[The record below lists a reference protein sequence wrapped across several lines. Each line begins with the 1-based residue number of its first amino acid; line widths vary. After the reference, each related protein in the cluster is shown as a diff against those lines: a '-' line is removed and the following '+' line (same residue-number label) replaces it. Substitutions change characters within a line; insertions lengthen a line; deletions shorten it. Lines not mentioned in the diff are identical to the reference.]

1 LLPLLAPKLQDNTVY
16 QTATLSELEPAAVDF
31 KDRACGLLALSISR
45 SQQIYLL
52 WFRPELVQTIDWAG
66 DPHKPLEVAED
77 GTSYISPRQSFQQWR
92 ETVYLQSA
100 PWQPVEVAA
109 VLELRSTIVGIVL
122 QKADE
127 LARLNL
133 KLIRS
138 NNDLAAFAYV
148 ASHDLKAPLRAI
160 SNLACWLQED
170 LGDLIPPESQH
181 HLDLLQSR
189 VYRLDHPIDGLLK
202 YARVGRQNFFVS
214 EIDLTTL
221 LREIVDAL
229 SPPDRIQISLP
240 SQNLVLTH
248 S

>member
-1 LLPLLAPKLQDNTVY
+1 MDLVNASGVAAIEQGKITSTSGIVPSAAQIQALLPLLAPKLQDRTVY

-77 GTSYISPRQSFQQWR
+77 GTSYLSPRQSFQQWS

-133 KLIRS
+133 ELKCHQVHRTPGWGNRS
-138 NNDLAAFAYV
+138 K
-148 ASHDLKAPLRAI
+148 S
-160 SNLACWLQED
+160 
-170 LGDLIPPESQH
+170 
-181 HLDLLQSR
+181 
-189 VYRLDHPIDGLLK
+189 
-202 YARVGRQNFFVS
+202 
-214 EIDLTTL
+214 
-221 LREIVDAL
+221 
-229 SPPDRIQISLP
+229 
-240 SQNLVLTH
+240 
-248 S
+248 